1 MSGGIRAGD
10 GALLVDKP
18 AGPTSHDVVARVRKL
33 FHART
38 VGHTG
43 TLDPFAT
50 GLLVLVLGAATRL
63 ARWAERRR
71 KVYRATVRLGQT
83 TTTDDLTGSL
93 VAERTPAEWPS
104 LVAVGDALAGLT
116 GTQHQRPP
124 AYSAKL
130 IAGVRSYRLA
140 RKAAVE
146 ASAAAAGAGVG
157 QGRRPMELPR
167 AVEVTV
173 YRLELVEY
181 RPPLVTLRAEVS
193 PGTYLRAVGRD
204 LGDALG
210 TGAHLTELRREQ
222 VGSWRVADAHPL
234 AALTGGEPLLPVETL
249 VDELPRVPLGPDEAR
264 AARHGRD
271 VVRPDAVEDEAALCE
286 GDRLVAVARRVT
298 GGWHPAVVLPE
309 GAPAAP

>member
-116 GTQHQRPP
+116 GMQHQRPP

-140 RKAAVE
+140 RKA
-146 ASAAAAGAGVG
+146 
-157 QGRRPMELPR
+157 

-210 TGAHLTELRREQ
+210 TGAHLVELRREQ